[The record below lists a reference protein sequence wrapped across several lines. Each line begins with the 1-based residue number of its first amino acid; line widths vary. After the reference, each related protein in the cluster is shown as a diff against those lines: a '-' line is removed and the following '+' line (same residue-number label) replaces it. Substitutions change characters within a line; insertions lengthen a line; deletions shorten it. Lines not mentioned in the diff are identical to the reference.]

1 MKKIGKLHLALALAA
16 AATVIGYHGE
26 SIAQSTLSIGGN
38 SANYGVHNIRGGF
51 VPDPKEISVVS
62 GGNLNAASM
71 GYGSGC
77 TGWVTSQPDV
87 IVKYTNPD
95 DDLLRF
101 FVRASGD
108 TTLVINDAR
117 GRWHCNDDAPGA
129 GTNPM
134 VTVSNPPRGQ
144 YDVWIGSYERGTTV
158 RGKLYVTELR
168 SETP

>member
-1 MKKIGKLHLALALAA
+1 VKKIGKLHLALALAA
-16 AATVIGYHGE
+16 GMLVIGVHSE
-26 SIAQSTLSIGGN
+26 SIAQSTLQIGGS
-38 SANYGVHNIRGGF
+38 SANFGSHNIRGGF
-51 VPDPKEISVVS
+51 VPDPKEITVVS
-62 GGNLNAASM
+62 GGNLNASTM
-71 GYGSGC
+71 GYGSSC
-77 TGWVTSQPDV
+77 TGYLTAQPDI
-87 IVKYTNPD
+87 IVNYANPGD
-95 DDLLRF
+95 FLRF

-134 VTVSNPPRGQ
+134 VSISNPARGQ
-144 YDVWIGSYERGTTV
+144 YDVWVGSYESGQTV

>member
-1 MKKIGKLHLALALAA
+1 MKKIGKLHVALALAA
-16 AATVIGYHGE
+16 ATLVLGVHGE
-26 SIAQSTLSIGGN
+26 SIAQSTLQIGGS
-38 SANYGVHNIRGGF
+38 SANFGVHNIRGGF
-51 VPDPKEISVVS
+51 VPDPKEITVVS

-77 TGWVTSQPDV
+77 TGYVTARPDI
-87 IVKYTNPD
+87 IVNYTNPD

-117 GRWHCNDDAPGA
+117 GRWHCNDDAS

-134 VTVSNPPRGQ
+134 VTISDPARGQ
-144 YDVWIGSYERGTTV
+144 YDVWIGSYESGQTV

-168 SETP
+168 SESP

>member
-1 MKKIGKLHLALALAA
+1 MKKISKLHITLALAA
-16 AATVIGYHGE
+16 AVAVLGFHGE
-26 SIAQSTLSIGGN
+26 SIAQSTLQIGGS

-51 VPDPKEISVVS
+51 VPDPKQISVVS
-62 GGNLNAASM
+62 GGDLNAATM

-77 TGWVTSQPDV
+77 TGWVTSKPDA
-87 IVKYTNPD
+87 IIKYDNPGD
-95 DDLLRF
+95 FLRF

-117 GRWHCNDDAPGA
+117 GRWHCNDDSS

-134 VTVSNPPRGQ
+134 VSISDPARGQ
-144 YDVWIGSYERGTTV
+144 YDLWIGSYEQGTTV
-158 RGKLYVTELR
+158 RGTLYVTELR